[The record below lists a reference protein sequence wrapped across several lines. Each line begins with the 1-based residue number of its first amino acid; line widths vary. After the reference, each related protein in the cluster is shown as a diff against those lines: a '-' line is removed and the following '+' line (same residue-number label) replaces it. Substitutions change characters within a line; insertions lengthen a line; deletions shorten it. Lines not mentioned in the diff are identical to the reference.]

1 MTIKDKVYQIR
12 LWTRQG
18 SNFNMAICDSPESVT
33 EYLFTHG
40 DTVSDELE
48 REFSATYSEKQK
60 VVKKLKTSF
69 ERYAMND
76 VVLNVRKGQEISS
89 YIVDAWPL
97 LTVSQEAAEK
107 QTQE

>member
-18 SNFNMAICDSPESVT
+18 SNFTMAICDSPEAVT

-40 DTVSDELE
+40 DLVSDELE
-48 REFSATYSEKQK
+48 REFSATYSKRRKVTEKIK
-60 VVKKLKTSF
+60 ASF

-76 VVLNVRKGQEISS
+76 VVLNVRKGQEVNA
-89 YIVDAWPL
+89 YIVDKWPL
-97 LTVSQEAAEK
+97 LAVSKELGAEK
-107 QTQE
+107 IE